1 MNRKWG
7 AINRNKKS
15 RISSE
20 NLIDSFTHSLN
31 LNIVLNDEFYVFFNT
46 YVKRYL
52 QCERFFF
59 YLKNTVRLVLNFL
72 HRLTNR
78 GLNVPKLFCNF
89 KQTKVL
95 IFKNTDIRSLIAN
108 MHFLKLSF

>member
-1 MNRKWG
+1 MF
-7 AINRNKKS
+7 S
-15 RISSE
+15 
-20 NLIDSFTHSLN
+20 LTHMLKD
-31 LNIVLNDEFYVFFNT
+31 IFN
-46 YVKRYL
+46 VKD
-52 QCERFFF
+52 FFF

>member
-31 LNIVLNDEFYVFFNT
+31 LNIVLNDEFQVFFNT
-46 YVKRYL
+46 YVKRSFSFL
-52 QCERFFF
+52 FEKDHFV
-59 YLKNTVRLVLNFL
+59 TVLNF
-72 HRLTNR
+72 R
-78 GLNVPKLFCNF
+78 
-89 KQTKVL
+89 
-95 IFKNTDIRSLIAN
+95 
-108 MHFLKLSF
+108 